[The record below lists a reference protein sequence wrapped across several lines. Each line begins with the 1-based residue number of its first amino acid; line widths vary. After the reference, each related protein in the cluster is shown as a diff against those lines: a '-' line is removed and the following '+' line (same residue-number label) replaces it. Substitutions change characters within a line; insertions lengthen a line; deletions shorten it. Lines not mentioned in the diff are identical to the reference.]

1 MLYAVL
7 FYDVVKWIHIMAVV
21 VAFGGAFT
29 YPIWFRFVRGAP
41 LTDRVMFHRA
51 QAFIGRFVIS
61 PGLLVIV
68 MHVSPPNSPDNLII
82 ASNFQGTA
90 ILDGVQQIKGNFVV
104 DSAIALTSLSAPRLS
119 SIGGTFNLTSCTIM
133 ASLSLRYSS
142 RSLPRPS
149 ITSTRSRTSMFGV
162 ESMART
168 R

>member
-68 MHVSPPNSPDNLII
+68 L
-82 ASNFQGTA
+82 A
-90 ILDGVQQIKGNFVV
+90 GVYMATDRDLWSKAWVTVPFVI
-104 DSAIALTSLSAPRLS
+104 AIALGALGGMFFSPKEKRLAELAAAGDSAEYERVFVQVRNVTVVAVGLVAIAAYMMVTKVFS
-119 SIGGTFNLTSCTIM
+119 
-133 ASLSLRYSS
+133 
-142 RSLPRPS
+142 
-149 ITSTRSRTSMFGV
+149 
-162 ESMART
+162 
-168 R
+168 